1 LSVVCAQFQVPPVYC
16 FLALGVIG
24 KDAFPYYTF
33 GRLILGTHMPF
44 RPNYD
49 VPEGRQAYTMKA
61 AKRDG
66 WEDIGVLMLHGFMG
80 SPASSRPMAEFL
92 ARQGIAAHCPL
103 LPGHGNLP
111 HMIHGTTHKQWLAE
125 VEEAY
130 AQLNETCG
138 QVFIVGHSMGAVLG
152 AYLADKFGDVCGMI
166 LLAPLYEIPD
176 RRLKVA
182 SIGRYLLDYVYP
194 LKFKSLDSKIWIGRV
209 LDYDPTID
217 VEDPALQD
225 WLIDASRIPV
235 DGIAEMNK
243 MAGIG
248 RRLWPRVHQPVLIFQ
263 GGHDPAV
270 NPGNTE
276 KLFQSLSTADKEMKF
291 FPQVGHELMRPV
303 EPIHTKVWNK
313 ALEFIQDHAEI
324 GEKLPTALN
333 APSLL
338 VQKNE
343 S

>member
-1 LSVVCAQFQVPPVYC
+1 
-16 FLALGVIG
+16 
-24 KDAFPYYTF
+24 
-33 GRLILGTHMPF
+33 MPF
-44 RPNYD
+44 QPDYE
-49 VPEGRQAYTMKA
+49 VPEGRRAYSFA
-61 AKRDG
+61 GEDREG
-66 WEDIGVLMLHGFMG
+66 WENIAALMLHGFMG

-92 ARQGIAAHCPL
+92 SEQGITAHCPL

-111 HMIHGTTHKQWLAE
+111 YRIHGTHRQEWLAE

-130 AQLNETCG
+130 KHLRQQKE

-152 AYLADKFGDVCGMI
+152 AYLANKYADVCGLI

-176 RRLKVA
+176 RRLKIA
-182 SIGRYLLDYVYP
+182 AIGRYLTNFVYP
-194 LKFKSLDSKIWIGRV
+194 LKHKRVDRDIFLGRV
-209 LDYDPTID
+209 LDFDPSID
-217 VEDPALQD
+217 VDDPAMQE
-225 WLIDASRIPV
+225 WLVEASRIPV
-235 DGIAEMNK
+235 DGLDEMSK
-243 MAGIG
+243 MAGMG
-248 RRLWPRVHQPVLIFQ
+248 RKLWPRVHQPVLIFQ

-276 KLFQSLSTADKEMKF
+276 KLFQALATADKEMKF

-313 ALEFIQDHAEI
+313 ALEFIEDHAEI

-338 VQKNE
+338 VQKKE
-343 S
+343 I